1 LLARDSSPT
10 SRAVRGSSTSLPIE
24 VRNDATMPPI
34 ACSRSGYRSRL
45 VLVQEHRSQ
54 AVLPG
59 RMLGAG
65 RHLRE
70 TVAAAALELP
80 PDVATD
86 LDALDGVGSTDRRS
100 RSTA

>member
-1 LLARDSSPT
+1 
-10 SRAVRGSSTSLPIE
+10 
-24 VRNDATMPPI
+24 
-34 ACSRSGYRSRL
+34 
-45 VLVQEHRSQ
+45 
-54 AVLPG
+54 
-59 RMLGAG
+59 MLGAG